1 MCLYIKYKIQFFI
14 LPSCASIAIFCFAIK
29 LKGKPYHDSD
39 TNERVSLSTS
49 THEAYALSSTAHRYN
64 VALVDNEVHVNNK
77 ANEERISKRVIA
89 DVVYILEIE
98 RPTLPVHGMHEMQ
111 HSIQLESGPSRELAH
126 VYDVLRF
133 ELYDG
138 IFAYK
143 LDLEIDE
150 LLKSWLRHV
159 QSFWNLEDNPSGFD
173 IKVVLNFLVEKLSAR
188 THESLSETSKY
199 QLDLHRQVVKLFDQL
214 LADLEFQS
222 FARDVLR
229 VMVLDSTY
237 KTLVFEKWTQNLNRP
252 EDMLDIFVDQSF
264 DRYINFV
271 RSLRKFKTNKEMDRM
286 LRSRKFISAFSQKVG
301 DGVYVRA
308 IQYAWEFEKWMS
320 TSSLTVH
327 NSNIIQKEILNLT
340 TSSYSSFVAFDKLVK
355 LLISL
360 QDDLEVKQH

>member
-1 MCLYIKYKIQFFI
+1 
-14 LPSCASIAIFCFAIK
+14 
-29 LKGKPYHDSD
+29 
-39 TNERVSLSTS
+39 
-49 THEAYALSSTAHRYN
+49 
-64 VALVDNEVHVNNK
+64 
-77 ANEERISKRVIA
+77 
-89 DVVYILEIE
+89 
-98 RPTLPVHGMHEMQ
+98 MHEMQ